1 MKILPSLAGLM
12 LALSIA
18 TASAP
23 ALATQPT
30 NGLLAVF
37 QAEYQYYKCVIEQP
51 GGPAYVISN
60 VWARSATEAANLAR
74 SRIPMGHRV
83 NACGIW

>member
-37 QAEYQYYKCVIEQP
+37 QAEYQTTSV
-51 GGPAYVISN
+51 
-60 VWARSATEAANLAR
+60 
-74 SRIPMGHRV
+74 
-83 NACGIW
+83 